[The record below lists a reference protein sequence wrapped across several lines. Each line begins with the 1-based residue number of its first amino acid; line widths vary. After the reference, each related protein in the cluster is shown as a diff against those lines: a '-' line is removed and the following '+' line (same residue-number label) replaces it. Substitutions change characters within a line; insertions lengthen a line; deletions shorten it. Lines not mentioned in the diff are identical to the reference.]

1 MTNECSRYSGESGR
15 MTTECS
21 RYSLES
27 GRMSAECSRHSG
39 ESGRMNTAKNGYS
52 FVIHSSALA
61 FVIRECKP
69 LSHNPM
75 PPL

>member
-21 RYSLES
+21 RYSLDS

-52 FVIHSSALA
+52 FVIHSSAFA
-61 FVIRECKP
+61 FVIRERKP
-69 LSHNPM
+69 LV
-75 PPL
+75 